1 MEPWPSRRER
11 IGNGHP
17 PKARLRTGVAVGR
30 LSRPYRSPL
39 AARALKEAGQ
49 ARRVGK
55 GAAAEHRTQNVVRAR
70 AEPLPRVS
78 QALHQR
84 VAPQPSAADRAQAT
98 SEAISSVDT
107 TARATGVAPPRE
119 LSTSRS
125 HTGEERVESD
135 STSPASVRNA
145 QEGWHPRCGA
155 TQVGV
160 TPG

>member
-39 AARALKEAGQ
+39 AAWALKEAGQ

-55 GAAAEHRTQNVVRAR
+55 GAAAEHRAQDVVRAR

-84 VAPQPSAADRAQAT
+84 AAPQAFAADRAQAT
-98 SEAISSVDT
+98 SEGGDAHPRLLRPRHRTQRRRRPRRGVAPRTADLRNSAAST
-107 TARATGVAPPRE
+107 TEGQDLRRTGPATGV
-119 LSTSRS
+119 T
-125 HTGEERVESD
+125 
-135 STSPASVRNA
+135 
-145 QEGWHPRCGA
+145 
-155 TQVGV
+155 
-160 TPG
+160 